1 MTNLEIK
8 DAIDELRKD
17 QKQSMDILR
26 KEQRDSHEA
35 LQLQVLSLKQTLDE
49 LTGAKKFL
57 VSVTAFLSAILIAVA
72 TYLGINHK

>member
-1 MTNLEIK
+1 VTNLEIK
-8 DAIDELRKD
+8 DAIDELRRD

-35 LQLQVLSLKQTLDE
+35 LQIQVLSLKQTLDE

-57 VSVTAFLSAILIAVA
+57 MAFTAFLSAIIVAVA
-72 TYLGINHK
+72 TYLGIHHK

>member
-35 LQLQVLSLKQTLDE
+35 LQLQVLALKQTLDE
-49 LTGAKKFL
+49 LTGVKKFL
-57 VSVTAFLSAILIAVA
+57 LSVTAFLSAILIAVA